1 MTAIGVLPDLSS
13 SFEKGNPAYSQ
24 EPTCL
29 DFLLFLTDGMQTVL
43 FIFSFFLGF
52 PKLRVE
58 LVGKVA
64 SEGTKIR
71 VALYRKDQP
80 TKGKRVLVFRAH
92 AFSAHVAPLSD
103 PGSCVAQC

>member
-1 MTAIGVLPDLSS
+1 MPLWKHASKWMTAIGVLPDLSS

-58 LVGKVA
+58 LVGKGAWREQKSVWRYIERT
-64 SEGTKIR
+64 S
-71 VALYRKDQP
+71 LL
-80 TKGKRVLVFRAH
+80 GKESAC
-92 AFSAHVAPLSD
+92 FS
-103 PGSCVAQC
+103 